1 MAHQKLIGKVQALIG
16 EFQLAAPGLT
26 AGSVSCALLAKAKN
40 VDTEICLDLA
50 WGIEFCAEHV
60 ALAEMLKAHETEIV
74 YTVSG
79 VVSGNRAITLK
90 IICKPGFGFR
100 PNRGNPVSP
109 KMLAIVA
116 SHGVAPASPRQFGHS
131 LRHYFDNEID

>member
-1 MAHQKLIGKVQALIG
+1 L
-16 EFQLAAPGLT
+16 LT
-26 AGSVSCALLAKAKN
+26 KAKN
-40 VDTEICLDLA
+40 VYTEIRLDLA
-50 WGIEFCAEHV
+50 CSIGFCAEH
-60 ALAEMLKAHETEIV
+60 AAIAEMLKVRETEIV

-79 VVSGNRAITLK
+79 VVSGNQAITLK
-90 IICKPGFGFR
+90 IICKPGFDFR

-116 SHGVAPASPRQFGHS
+116 SHGVVPAFQRQFGHS